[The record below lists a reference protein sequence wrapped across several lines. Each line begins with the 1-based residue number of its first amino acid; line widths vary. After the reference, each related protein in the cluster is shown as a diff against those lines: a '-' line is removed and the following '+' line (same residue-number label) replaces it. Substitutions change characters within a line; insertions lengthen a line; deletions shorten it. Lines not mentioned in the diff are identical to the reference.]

1 MDWLIADAV
10 NATGVAP
17 SILPGLAEEPPRSG
31 YGQNLQAYRLEFLW
45 SQMYGVPPD
54 VLERII
60 YAEGDRLFGL
70 VESKLVQDARARWL
84 SPEAH
89 PRQLA
94 FAAWLAAHGLVGSRA
109 LFDAV
114 GVRARHSFDDQ
125 LEQICALVGRGA
137 SMARARRRDLKR
149 KGNSR

>member
-1 MDWLIADAV
+1 ML
-10 NATGVAP
+10 ATPVDQLEA
-17 SILPGLAEEPPRSG
+17 GLHFY
-31 YGQNLQAYRLEFLW
+31 YGQNLQTYRLEFLW

-70 VESKLVQDARARWL
+70 VESKLVADARARRL

-89 PRQLA
+89 PRRLA

-125 LEQICALVGRGA
+125 LEEICALVRRGA
-137 SMARARRRDLKR
+137 STSRARRRNLKR
-149 KGNSR
+149 KGNAR